1 MAWAGL
7 GLLLLVAA
15 GIVLTGLPAFV
26 VLIAVASLGAL
37 AGVAAGTMPF
47 SLLTALPSRLINLLE
62 TDLLQ
67 ALPLYVLM
75 GLLLDRLPI
84 AQALFRSGL
93 AVLPPSPAAPL
104 VSGMGL
110 GALLGPMNGS
120 VGASVL
126 ALSRVV
132 APRLAE
138 RGVPPA
144 LRYAAVAV
152 ASTLGVVIPP
162 SLVLIL
168 LGDAMLN
175 AHTIAVTATGRADRV
190 INTQDVFHGALGP
203 AALALVLTL
212 GVAWFAGRRA
222 HPAAGAPPSAREKIG
237 LAEGLTAA
245 VALVALAVL
254 LGGVATGYFYAV
266 EAAAMGATTLLTI
279 GFLTGRLRGAA
290 LRQVLHDAMATTG
303 ALFALL
309 IAATTLTLVLRL
321 LGTDRLVGDWLVA
334 LPGSEIAVVAVVLAL
349 IGLSAFVLDAF
360 EIIFVIVPI
369 VIPPLL
375 VRVADAR
382 WVATLVL
389 LTLQT
394 SFLLPPFG
402 YALMMIRG
410 TLKETVPIGA
420 LARALLP
427 FLLAQWTVLGIVLLV
442 PQLTHLGEKAG
453 EASRTP
459 AQPLSNEE
467 LNRRLDDML
476 PPPDL
481 PPPDAPEK

>member
-1 MAWAGL
+1 VTAWSGL
-7 GLLLLVAA
+7 GLLVLVGA

-26 VLIAVASLGAL
+26 VLIAVASFGAL
-37 AGVAAGTMPF
+37 VGLASGTVPF
-47 SLLTALPSRLINLLE
+47 SLLTALPGRLLNLLDN
-62 TDLLQ
+62 DLLQ

-84 AQALFRSGL
+84 AKALFRGGL
-93 AVLPPSPAAPL
+93 ALLPPSPSAPL

-126 ALSRVV
+126 GLSRVV

-138 RGVPPA
+138 RGIPPP

-168 LGDAMLN
+168 LGDAMLG
-175 AHTIAVTATGRADRV
+175 AHTIAVTTTGRADRV

-203 AALALVLTL
+203 AALSLVLTI
-212 GVAWFAGRRA
+212 GVAWFAGRRVQGA
-222 HPAAGAPPSAREKIG
+222 TADAPRTRERIGPADAI
-237 LAEGLTAA
+237 TAA
-245 VALVALAVL
+245 VALVALLIL

-266 EAAAMGATTLLTI
+266 EAAAMGATALLLM
-279 GFLTGRLRGAA
+279 GFVTGRLHGPA
-290 LRQVLHDAMATTG
+290 LRQVLGDAMAMTG

-321 LGTDRLVGDWLVA
+321 LGTDRLVGDWLIA
-334 LPGSEIAVVAVVLAL
+334 MPGSEKVVVAIVLAA

-402 YALMMIRG
+402 YALMMVRG
-410 TLKETVPIGA
+410 VLKETVTIGA
-420 LARALLP
+420 MTRALLP
-427 FLLAQWTVLGIVLLV
+427 FLLAQWTVLAIVLAV
-442 PQLTHLGEKAG
+442 PQLTHLGEKEGAATRAP
-453 EASRTP
+453 ER
-459 AQPLSNEE
+459 PLSKEE
-467 LNRRLDDML
+467 LNRRIEELL
-476 PPPDL
+476 PPPPDL
-481 PPPDAPEK
+481 PAPEIK

>member
-1 MAWAGL
+1 MTAWYGL
-7 GLLLLVAA
+7 ALLILVAA

-26 VLIAVASLGAL
+26 VLIAVASSGAL
-37 AGVAAGTMPF
+37 AGLATGAVPF
-47 SLLTALPSRLINLLE
+47 SLLTALPGRLLNLLE
-62 TDLLQ
+62 NDLLQ

-93 AVLPPSPAAPL
+93 AVLPHSPSAPL

-126 ALSRVV
+126 GLSRVV

-138 RGVPPA
+138 RGIPPP

-168 LGDAMLN
+168 LGDAMLG
-175 AHTIAVTATGRADRV
+175 AHTIAVTTTGRPDRV

-203 AALALVLTL
+203 AALALALTI

-222 HPAAGAPPSAREKIG
+222 HDTSAAAPPVRERIG
-237 LAEGLTAA
+237 TADA
-245 VALVALAVL
+245 VTAVVALVALLIL

-266 EAAAMGATTLLTI
+266 EAAAMGATALLLM
-279 GFLTGRLRGAA
+279 GFVTGRLQGPV
-290 LRQVLHDAMATTG
+290 LRQVLADAMAMTG

-321 LGTDRLVGDWLVA
+321 LGTDRLVGDWLIGI
-334 LPGSEIAVVAVVLAL
+334 PGNEKVIVAVVLAM

-402 YALMMIRG
+402 YALMMVRG
-410 TLKETVPIGA
+410 VLKGTVAIGA
-420 LARALLP
+420 LTRALLP
-427 FLLAQWTVLGIVLLV
+427 FLLAQWTVLAIVLAV
-442 PQLTHLGEKAG
+442 PQLTHLGEKEGAG
-453 EASRTP
+453 TRAPER
-459 AQPLSNEE
+459 PLSTEE
-467 LNRRLDDML
+467 LNRRIEELL
-476 PPPDL
+476 PPP
-481 PPPDAPEK
+481 PDFQAPEIK

>member
-1 MAWAGL
+1 MTAWFGL

-15 GIVLTGLPAFV
+15 GIVSTGLPAFV
-26 VLIAVASLGAL
+26 VLITVACVGAVGGLVTGA
-37 AGVAAGTMPF
+37 VPF
-47 SLLTALPSRLINLLE
+47 SLLTALPGRLVNLLE
-62 TDLLQ
+62 NDLLQ

-93 AVLPPSPAAPL
+93 AVLPASPSAPL

-126 ALSRVV
+126 GLSRVV

-138 RGVPPA
+138 RGIPEP
-144 LRYAAVAV
+144 LRHAAVAV

-203 AALALVLTL
+203 AALSLVLTI
-212 GVAWFAGRRA
+212 GVAWLVGRRVHA
-222 HPAAGAPPSAREKIG
+222 DAPPARERIR
-237 LAEGLTAA
+237 AADAVTAA
-245 VALVALAVL
+245 VALVALLIL

-266 EAAAMGATTLLTI
+266 EAAAMGATALLFM
-279 GFLTGRLRGAA
+279 GFVTGRLQGPA
-290 LRQVLHDAMATTG
+290 LRHVLADAMAITG

-321 LGTDRLVGDWLVA
+321 LGTDRLVGDWLIA
-334 LPGSEIAVVAVVLAL
+334 MPGSETLVVAIVLMA

-402 YALMMIRG
+402 YALMMVRG
-410 TLKETVPIGA
+410 ILKGNVAIGA
-420 LARALLP
+420 LVRALLP
-427 FLLAQWTVLGIVLLV
+427 FLLAQWTVLAIVLAV

-453 EASRTP
+453 EATRGP
-459 AQPLSNEE
+459 ERPLSPEE
-467 LNRRLDDML
+467 LNRRIEQQL
-476 PPPDL
+476 PPP
-481 PPPDAPEK
+481 PDIPAPELK

>member
-1 MAWAGL
+1 VTAWSGL

-26 VLIAVASLGAL
+26 VLIAVASFGAL
-37 AGVAAGTMPF
+37 AGLATGAVPF
-47 SLLTALPSRLINLLE
+47 SLLTALPGRLLNLLE
-62 TDLLQ
+62 NDLLQ

-84 AQALFRSGL
+84 AQALFRGGL
-93 AVLPPSPAAPL
+93 AVLPPSPSAPL

-126 ALSRVV
+126 GLSRVV

-138 RGVPPA
+138 RGISPP

-168 LGDAMLN
+168 LGDAMLG
-175 AHTIAVTATGRADRV
+175 AHTIAVTTTGRFDRV

-203 AALALVLTL
+203 AALSLVLTI
-212 GVAWFAGRRA
+212 GVAWFAGRRVHDA
-222 HPAAGAPPSAREKIG
+222 SAAAPAVRERIG
-237 LAEGLTAA
+237 TADA
-245 VALVALAVL
+245 VTAVVALVALLIL

-266 EAAAMGATTLLTI
+266 EAAAMGATALLLM
-279 GFLTGRLRGAA
+279 GFVTGRLHGAV
-290 LRQVLHDAMATTG
+290 LRQVLADAMAMTG

-321 LGTDRLVGDWLVA
+321 LGTDRLVGDWLIA
-334 LPGSEIAVVAVVLAL
+334 IPGNETLIVAVVLAL

-402 YALMMIRG
+402 YALMMVRG
-410 TLKETVPIGA
+410 VLKGTVAIGA
-420 LARALLP
+420 LTRALLP
-427 FLLAQWTVLGIVLLV
+427 FLLAQWTVLAIVLAV
-442 PQLTHLGEKAG
+442 PQLTHLGEKPGDATRG
-453 EASRTP
+453 PE
-459 AQPLSNEE
+459 QPLSKEE
-467 LNRRLDDML
+467 LNRRIEELL
-476 PPPDL
+476 PPP
-481 PPPDAPEK
+481 PDFQVLEIK

>member
-1 MAWAGL
+1 VTAWIGL
-7 GLLLLVAA
+7 ALLVLVGA

-26 VLIAVASLGAL
+26 VLIAVASFGAIAGL
-37 AGVAAGTMPF
+37 ATGAVPY
-47 SLLTALPSRLINLLE
+47 SLLTALPGRLLNLLDN
-62 TDLLQ
+62 DLLQ

-93 AVLPPSPAAPL
+93 AVLPPSPSAPL

-126 ALSRVV
+126 GLSRVV

-138 RGVPPA
+138 RGIPPP

-168 LGDAMLN
+168 LGDAMLG
-175 AHTIAVTATGRADRV
+175 AHTIAVTTTGRADRV

-203 AALALVLTL
+203 AALSLVLTI
-212 GVAWFAGRRA
+212 GVAWFAGRRVQGET
-222 HPAAGAPPSAREKIG
+222 AARPARERIG
-237 LAEGLTAA
+237 AAEAVTAA
-245 VALVALAVL
+245 VALVALLIL

-266 EAAAMGATTLLTI
+266 EAAAMGATALLLM
-279 GFLTGRLRGAA
+279 GFLTGRLPGPA
-290 LRQVLHDAMATTG
+290 LRQVLADAIAMTG

-321 LGTDRLVGDWLVA
+321 LGTDRLVGDWLIGM
-334 LPGSEIAVVAVVLAL
+334 PGNEKLVVAVVLVF

-382 WVATLVL
+382 WVAVLVL

-402 YALMMIRG
+402 YALMMVRG
-410 TLKETVPIGA
+410 VLKGTVTVGA
-420 LARALLP
+420 LTRALLP
-427 FLLAQWTVLGIVLLV
+427 FLLAQWTVLAIVLAV
-442 PQLTHLGEKAG
+442 PQLTHLGEKEG
-453 EASRTP
+453 ASSRAP
-459 AQPLSNEE
+459 VRPLSKEE
-467 LNRRLDDML
+467 LNRRIEELL
-476 PPPDL
+476 PPPLDM
-481 PPPDAPEK
+481 PAPEIK

>member
-1 MAWAGL
+1 MSACFGL
-7 GLLLLVAA
+7 GLLLLVGA

-26 VLIAVASLGAL
+26 VLIAVASFGAL
-37 AGVAAGTMPF
+37 AGLLTDAVPLA
-47 SLLTALPSRLINLLE
+47 LLTALPGRLINLLE
-62 TDLLQ
+62 NDLLQ

-93 AVLPPSPAAPL
+93 AILPASPSAPL

-126 ALSRVV
+126 GLSRVV

-138 RGVPPA
+138 RGIPA
-144 LRYAAVAV
+144 PLRFATVAV

-203 AALALVLTL
+203 AALSLVLTL
-212 GVAWFAGRRA
+212 AVAWFAGRRA
-222 HPAAGAPPSAREKIG
+222 RGQTGATSKREPVGAADASIAV
-237 LAEGLTAA
+237 
-245 VALVALAVL
+245 VALVALLIL

-266 EAAAMGATTLLTI
+266 EAAAMGATALLLM
-279 GFLTGRLRGAA
+279 GFLTGRLHGAV
-290 LRQVLHDAMATTG
+290 LRQVLADAMAMTG

-321 LGTDRLVGDWLVA
+321 LGTDRLVGDWLIA
-334 LPGSEIAVVAVVLAL
+334 MPGSDTLVVAVVLAA

-402 YALMMIRG
+402 YALMMVRG
-410 TLKETVPIGA
+410 ILKEPVPTGA

-427 FLLAQWTVLGIVLLV
+427 FLLAQWTVLGIVLAA

-453 EASRTP
+453 DASRAP
-459 AQPLSNEE
+459 ERPLSQEE
-467 LNRRLDDML
+467 LNRRIEEQL
-476 PPPDL
+476 PPPVDV
-481 PPPDAPEK
+481 PPLDIK

>member
-1 MAWAGL
+1 MTAWCGL

-15 GIVLTGLPAFV
+15 GIVLTGLPAFI
-26 VLIAVASLGAL
+26 VLIAAASLGAL
-37 AGVAAGTMPF
+37 AGLFTGAVPF
-47 SLLTALPSRLINLLE
+47 SLLTAVPGRLINLLDN
-62 TDLLQ
+62 DLLQ

-93 AVLPPSPAAPL
+93 ALLPASPSAPL

-126 ALSRVV
+126 GLSRVV

-138 RGVPPA
+138 RGVPAP
-144 LRYAAVAV
+144 LRSAAVAV

-168 LGDAMLN
+168 LGDAMLS
-175 AHTIAVTATGRADRV
+175 AHTIAVTVTGRADRV
-190 INTQDVFHGALGP
+190 INTQDVFRGALGP
-203 AALALVLTL
+203 AVLSLVLTL
-212 GVAWFAGRRA
+212 AVAWLAGRHVHGKANDARRQRERIGTA
-222 HPAAGAPPSAREKIG
+222 DAVTAG
-237 LAEGLTAA
+237 
-245 VALVALAVL
+245 VALVALLIL

-266 EAAAMGATTLLTI
+266 EAAAMGATALLLI
-279 GFLTGRLRGAA
+279 GFLTGRLHGPV
-290 LRQVLHDAMATTG
+290 LRQLLADAIATTG

-321 LGTDRLVGDWLVA
+321 LGTDRLVGDWLIAIPGNETLIVA
-334 LPGSEIAVVAVVLAL
+334 IVLAA

-382 WVATLVL
+382 WVAALVL

-402 YALMMIRG
+402 YALMMVRG
-410 TLKETVPIGA
+410 ILKDTVTIGA
-420 LARALLP
+420 LTRALLP
-427 FLLAQWTVLGIVLLV
+427 FLLAQWTVLAVVLLA
-442 PQLTHLGEKAG
+442 PQLTHLGEKPGDATRAP
-453 EASRTP
+453 ER
-459 AQPLSNEE
+459 PLSTEEFNRRIEE
-467 LNRRLDDML
+467 LLP

-481 PPPDAPEK
+481 PGLEFK

>member
-1 MAWAGL
+1 MTAWSGL

-26 VLIAVASLGAL
+26 VLIAVASFGAL
-37 AGVAAGTMPF
+37 AGLATGAVPF
-47 SLLTALPSRLINLLE
+47 SLLTALPGRLLNLLE
-62 TDLLQ
+62 NDLLQ

-84 AQALFRSGL
+84 AQALFRGGL
-93 AVLPPSPAAPL
+93 AVLPPSPSAPL

-126 ALSRVV
+126 GLSRVV

-138 RGVPPA
+138 RGISPP

-168 LGDAMLN
+168 LGDAMLG
-175 AHTIAVTATGRADRV
+175 AHTIAVTTAGRFDRV

-203 AALALVLTL
+203 AALSLVLTI
-212 GVAWFAGRRA
+212 GVAWFAGRRVHDA
-222 HPAAGAPPSAREKIG
+222 SAAAPAVRERIG
-237 LAEGLTAA
+237 TADA
-245 VALVALAVL
+245 VTAVVALVALLIL

-266 EAAAMGATTLLTI
+266 EAAAMGATALLLM
-279 GFLTGRLRGAA
+279 GFVTGRLHGAV
-290 LRQVLHDAMATTG
+290 LRQVLADAMAMTG

-321 LGTDRLVGDWLVA
+321 LGTDRLVGDWLIA
-334 LPGSEIAVVAVVLAL
+334 IPGNETLIVAVVLAL

-402 YALMMIRG
+402 YALMMVRG
-410 TLKETVPIGA
+410 VLKGTVAIGA
-420 LARALLP
+420 LTRALLP
-427 FLLAQWTVLGIVLLV
+427 FLLAQWTVLAIVLAV
-442 PQLTHLGEKAG
+442 PQLTHLGEKPGDATRG
-453 EASRTP
+453 PE
-459 AQPLSNEE
+459 QPLSKEE
-467 LNRRLDDML
+467 LNRRIEELL
-476 PPPDL
+476 PPP
-481 PPPDAPEK
+481 PDFQVLEIK

>member
-1 MAWAGL
+1 VTAWYGL
-7 GLLLLVAA
+7 GLLILVAA

-26 VLIAVASLGAL
+26 VLIAVASFGAL
-37 AGVAAGTMPF
+37 AGLATGAVPF
-47 SLLTALPSRLINLLE
+47 SLLTALPGRLLNLLE
-62 TDLLQ
+62 NDLLQ

-93 AVLPPSPAAPL
+93 AVLPHSPSAPL

-126 ALSRVV
+126 GLSRVV

-138 RGVPPA
+138 RGIPPP

-168 LGDAMLN
+168 LGDAMLG
-175 AHTIAVTATGRADRV
+175 AHTIAVTTTGRPDRV

-203 AALALVLTL
+203 AALALALTI

-222 HPAAGAPPSAREKIG
+222 HDTSAAAPPVRERIG
-237 LAEGLTAA
+237 TADA
-245 VALVALAVL
+245 VTAVVALVALLIL

-266 EAAAMGATTLLTI
+266 EAAAMGATALLLM
-279 GFLTGRLRGAA
+279 GFVTGRLQGPV
-290 LRQVLHDAMATTG
+290 LREVLADAMAMTG

-321 LGTDRLVGDWLVA
+321 LGTDRLVGDWLIGI
-334 LPGSEIAVVAVVLAL
+334 PGNEKVIVAVVLAM

-402 YALMMIRG
+402 YALMMVRG
-410 TLKETVPIGA
+410 VLKGTVAIGA
-420 LARALLP
+420 LTRALLP
-427 FLLAQWTVLGIVLLV
+427 FLLAQWTVLAIVLAV
-442 PQLTHLGEKAG
+442 PQLTHLGEKEGAG
-453 EASRTP
+453 TRAPER
-459 AQPLSNEE
+459 PLSTEE
-467 LNRRLDDML
+467 LNRRIEELL
-476 PPPDL
+476 PPP
-481 PPPDAPEK
+481 PDFQAPEIK

>member
-1 MAWAGL
+1 MTAWSGL
-7 GLLLLVAA
+7 TLLLLVAA

-26 VLIAVASLGAL
+26 VLIAVASFGAL
-37 AGVAAGTMPF
+37 AGLVTGAVPY
-47 SLLTALPSRLINLLE
+47 SLLTALPGRLVNLLE
-62 TDLLQ
+62 NDLLQ

-84 AQALFRSGL
+84 ARALFRSGL
-93 AVLPPSPAAPL
+93 AVLPPSPSAPL

-126 ALSRVV
+126 GLSRVV

-138 RGVPPA
+138 RGIPEP

-175 AHTIAVTATGRADRV
+175 AHTIAVTATGRTDRV

-203 AALALVLTL
+203 AALSLALTI
-212 GVAWFAGRRA
+212 GVAWIVGRRVDGNA
-222 HPAAGAPPSAREKIG
+222 KPARERVG
-237 LAEGLTAA
+237 AADAVTAV
-245 VALVALAVL
+245 VALVALVIL

-266 EAAAMGATTLLTI
+266 EAAAMGATALLLM
-279 GFLTGRLRGAA
+279 GFVTGRLRVAP
-290 LRQVLHDAMATTG
+290 LRQVLADAMAITG

-321 LGTDRLVGDWLVA
+321 LGTDRLVGDWLIA
-334 LPGSEIAVVAVVLAL
+334 MPGSEKLVVAIVLVA

-382 WVATLVL
+382 WVAALVL

-402 YALMMIRG
+402 YALMMVRG
-410 TLKETVPIGA
+410 ILKGHVAIGA
-420 LARALLP
+420 LTRALLP
-427 FLLAQWTVLGIVLLV
+427 FLLAQWAVLAIVLAA
-442 PQLTHLGEKAG
+442 PQLTHLGERAG
-453 EASRTP
+453 EATRAP
-459 AQPLSNEE
+459 ERPLSPEE
-467 LNRRLDDML
+467 LDRRIEQQL
-476 PPPDL
+476 PPPPDIPAPDL
-481 PPPDAPEK
+481 K

>member
-1 MAWAGL
+1 VTAWYGL
-7 GLLLLVAA
+7 GLLILVAA

-26 VLIAVASLGAL
+26 VLIAVASSGAL
-37 AGVAAGTMPF
+37 AGLATGAVPF
-47 SLLTALPSRLINLLE
+47 SLLTALPGRLLNLLE
-62 TDLLQ
+62 NDLLQ

-93 AVLPPSPAAPL
+93 AVLPHSPSAPL

-126 ALSRVV
+126 GLSRVV

-138 RGVPPA
+138 RGIPPP

-168 LGDAMLN
+168 LGDAMLG
-175 AHTIAVTATGRADRV
+175 AHTIAVTTTGRPDRV

-203 AALALVLTL
+203 AALALALTI

-222 HPAAGAPPSAREKIG
+222 HDTSAAAPPVRERIG
-237 LAEGLTAA
+237 TADA
-245 VALVALAVL
+245 VTAVVALVALLIL

-266 EAAAMGATTLLTI
+266 EAAAMGATALLLM
-279 GFLTGRLRGAA
+279 GFVTGRLQGPV
-290 LRQVLHDAMATTG
+290 LRQVLADAMAMTG

-321 LGTDRLVGDWLVA
+321 LGTDRLVGDWLIGI
-334 LPGSEIAVVAVVLAL
+334 PGNEKVIVAVVLAM

-402 YALMMIRG
+402 YALMMVRG
-410 TLKETVPIGA
+410 VLKGTVAIGA
-420 LARALLP
+420 LTRALLP
-427 FLLAQWTVLGIVLLV
+427 FLLAQWTVLAIVLAV
-442 PQLTHLGEKAG
+442 PQLTHLGEKEGAG
-453 EASRTP
+453 TRAPER
-459 AQPLSNEE
+459 PLSTEE
-467 LNRRLDDML
+467 LNRRIEELL
-476 PPPDL
+476 PPP
-481 PPPDAPEK
+481 PDFQAPEIK

>member
-1 MAWAGL
+1 VTAWSGL
-7 GLLLLVAA
+7 GLLALVAA
-15 GIVLTGLPAFV
+15 GIVSTGLPAFV

-37 AGVAAGTMPF
+37 VGLATGAVPF
-47 SLLTALPSRLINLLE
+47 SLLTALPGRLVNLLDN
-62 TDLLQ
+62 DLLQ

-93 AVLPPSPAAPL
+93 AVLPPSPSAPL

-126 ALSRVV
+126 GLSRVV

-138 RGVPPA
+138 RGIPPP

-168 LGDAMLN
+168 LGDAMLS
-175 AHTIAVTATGRADRV
+175 AHTIAVTVTGRADRV

-203 AALALVLTL
+203 AALSLVLII
-212 GVAWFAGRRA
+212 GVAWFVGRRV
-222 HPAAGAPPSAREKIG
+222 HGETAAERARERISI
-237 LAEGLTAA
+237 ADAVTAV
-245 VALVALAVL
+245 VALVALLVL

-266 EAAAMGATTLLTI
+266 EAAAMGATALLLM
-279 GFLTGRLRGAA
+279 GFVTGRLHLRA
-290 LRQVLHDAMATTG
+290 LRQVLADAMAMTG

-321 LGTDRLVGDWLVA
+321 LGTDRLVGDWL
-334 LPGSEIAVVAVVLAL
+334 IAVPGGEKLVVAIVLVL

-360 EIIFVIVPI
+360 EIIFVIAPI

-402 YALMMIRG
+402 YALMMVRG
-410 TLKETVPIGA
+410 VLKGTVAMGA
-420 LARALLP
+420 LTRALLP
-427 FLLAQWTVLGIVLLV
+427 FLLAQWTVLSIVLIA

-453 EASRTP
+453 EATRAP
-459 AQPLSNEE
+459 ERPLSKEE
-467 LNRRLDDML
+467 LNRRIEELL
-476 PPPDL
+476 PPPPDL
-481 PPPDAPEK
+481 PPPEIR

>member
-1 MAWAGL
+1 MTAWSGL
-7 GLLLLVAA
+7 GLLVLVGA

-37 AGVAAGTMPF
+37 VGLASGVVPF
-47 SLLTALPSRLINLLE
+47 SLLTALPGRLVNLLDN
-62 TDLLQ
+62 DLLQ

-93 AVLPPSPAAPL
+93 AVLPPSPSAPL

-126 ALSRVV
+126 GLSRVV

-138 RGVPPA
+138 RGIPPP

-175 AHTIAVTATGRADRV
+175 AHTIAVTTTGRADRV

-203 AALALVLTL
+203 AALSLVLIM
-212 GVAWFAGRRA
+212 GVAWFAGRRV
-222 HPAAGAPPSAREKIG
+222 HGERAGARPVRERIG
-237 LAEGLTAA
+237 AADAVTAA
-245 VALVALAVL
+245 VALVALLIL

-266 EAAAMGATTLLTI
+266 EAAAMGATALLLM
-279 GFLTGRLRGAA
+279 GFATGRLHGPA
-290 LRQVLHDAMATTG
+290 LRQVLADAMAMTG

-321 LGTDRLVGDWLVA
+321 LGTDRLVGDWLIA
-334 LPGSEIAVVAVVLAL
+334 LPGSETLVVAVVLAA

-402 YALMMIRG
+402 YALMMVRG
-410 TLKETVPIGA
+410 ILKETVAVGA
-420 LARALLP
+420 LTRALLP
-427 FLLAQWTVLGIVLLV
+427 FLLAQWTVLAIVLAV

-453 EASRTP
+453 AGSRAP
-459 AQPLSNEE
+459 ERALSKEE
-467 LNRRLDDML
+467 LNRRIEELL
-476 PPPDL
+476 PPPLDM
-481 PPPDAPEK
+481 PPLEIK